1 LTHWID
7 RRKLPE
13 VTTKSQ
19 QLQIRVTPAQKAAL
33 KRAARR
39 ARLDVSSYV
48 LSRLLPPARSRV
60 LEIVAALRRG
70 DEPRPVLADLN
81 DLLSGLAP
89 APFAGVVGDLDL
101 DGLSPY
107 LQNYVAAMV
116 EQAATQKGIGPPPW
130 TRDIE
135 PLDEP
140 HFAVPF
146 VRLRPYLL
154 RAAPVAF
161 KRRNLFV
168 DATVGDRV

>member
-1 LTHWID
+1 M
-7 RRKLPE
+7 
-13 VTTKSQ
+13 TTKSQ

-39 ARLDVSSYV
+39 SGVDVSSYV
-48 LSRLLPPARSRV
+48 LAKLLPPARLR
-60 LEIVAALRRG
+60 LLDILAALRRG
-70 DEPRPVLADLN
+70 EDPRFALADLN

-89 APFAGVVGDLDL
+89 AAFTEVVTDLDPG
-101 DGLSPY
+101 GLSPF
-107 LQNYVAAMV
+107 LRNYVAAMV
-116 EQAATQKGIGPPPW
+116 EQAASQKGEAPPAW
-130 TRDIE
+130 ARDIE
-135 PLDEP
+135 PLDHP